1 MAASTTSP
9 DSGFTPRKE
18 FIRQQKVTS
27 NTFALLAVAQ
37 TSFIR
42 FYSFPPS
49 VIVSLRR
56 LFENRSILAA
66 FRQDGTHNLCE
77 FTLEGKPWANTKSV
91 ATEKLLI
98 DIIAIIYHCGYTFL
112 SSLDYGRESDD
123 RLAMA
128 FSKLELS
135 LPGSRSGTPLPPSA
149 SPLPDGSGSQSS
161 DRSRSSRIPFAI
173 SFASTTLMRVIAP
186 PLHLTPAI
194 LQAVRG
200 SWPRGVVSEKKV
212 GDNSFEFKLKGYRC
226 RSFLFRILSSADL
239 SFRVPAGHIC
249 DRFLTPYPY
258 TSFIARLTIL
268 YAPLLYFSEPESF
281 SGKRSVDI
289 HWSRFVVN
297 R

>member
-1 MAASTTSP
+1 VQEVKRPRAKMAASTTSP

-18 FIRQQKVTS
+18 FIRQQKVSS

-42 FYSFPPS
+42 FYSFPRP
-49 VIVSLRR
+49 VIASLRR

-66 FRQDGTHNLCE
+66 FREDVTQSLCE

-112 SSLDYGRESDD
+112 STLDYGRESDD

-135 LPGSRSGTPLPPSA
+135 LPGSRSGTPLPSSA
-149 SPLPDGSGSQSS
+149 SPLPADGSGSQSS
-161 DRSRSSRIPFAI
+161 DRPKNSRIPFAI
-173 SFASTTLMRVIAP
+173 SFASTTLMRVISP

-212 GDNSFEFKLKGYRC
+212 GDNSFEFKLKGYKC
-226 RSFLFRILSSADL
+226 RPSIASF
-239 SFRVPAGHIC
+239 P
-249 DRFLTPYPY
+249 FL
-258 TSFIARLTIL
+258 
-268 YAPLLYFSEPESF
+268 
-281 SGKRSVDI
+281 
-289 HWSRFVVN
+289 H
-297 R
+297 